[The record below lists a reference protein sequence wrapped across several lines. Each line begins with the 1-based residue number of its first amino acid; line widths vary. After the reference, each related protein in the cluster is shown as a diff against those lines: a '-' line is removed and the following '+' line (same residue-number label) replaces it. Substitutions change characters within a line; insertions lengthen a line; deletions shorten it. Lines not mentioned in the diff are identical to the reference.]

1 MTTIDEAETAERFR
15 RALDGDRE
23 AYRRFLHDVTP
34 VVRGIVRARLGTR
47 GRDDVEDVVQETLLA
62 LHAKRHTWRRDRPV
76 LPWLYA
82 IARHKTVDRLRGER
96 RVGTEVGL
104 EHAEAH
110 AADDAVEAEEEAMD
124 VERAVSL
131 LEGRSRQVVRA
142 IGIEGVSVAETG
154 KKLGMSE
161 NAVRV
166 AFHRGLTRLVALRS
180 TLLGGPSVP
189 GEGGER

>member
-82 IARHKTVDRLRGER
+82 IARHKTIDRLRGAR
-96 RVGTEVGL
+96 RVGAEVGL

-110 AADDAVEAEEEAMD
+110 EAEDTVGRAEEAMD

>member
-1 MTTIDEAETAERFR
+1 MTTIDEAKTAERFR
-15 RALDGDRE
+15 EALAGDRD
-23 AYRRFLHDVTP
+23 AYRRFLLDVTP

-96 RVGTEVGL
+96 RGGHEVGL
-104 EHAEAH
+104 EHAEAL
-110 AADDAVEAEEEAMD
+110 ATEDTTNRTGETMD

-131 LEGRSRQVVRA
+131 LEGRSQQVVRA
-142 IGIEGVSVAETG
+142 IGMNGVSVAEAG
-154 KKLGMSE
+154 ERFGMSE

-180 TLLGGPSVP
+180 TLLGERTARGD
-189 GEGGER
+189 GGER